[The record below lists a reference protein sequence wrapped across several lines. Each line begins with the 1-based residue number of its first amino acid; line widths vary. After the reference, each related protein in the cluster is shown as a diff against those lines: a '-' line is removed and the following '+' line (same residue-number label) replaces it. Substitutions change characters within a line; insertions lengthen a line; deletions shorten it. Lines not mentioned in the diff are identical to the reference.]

1 MAKVKGGLGESA
13 LIKDLTKPI
22 SFHISESL
30 EPPPAF
36 DRRKRDKGQ
45 AIEPEGKP
53 FPQLI
58 LEKTAAMA
66 EGGDIQIVFHL
77 EGSRDSLL
85 LESGIA
91 ASGSDWRVLSV
102 RGKEGEYLETSWED
116 SIFSGLD
123 TKDIIGRQAGSIC
136 SVEVVTDESFINFS
150 SLDDFY
156 EWLEISSN

>member
-1 MAKVKGGLGESA
+1 MAKVKGGLGESS

-36 DRRKRDKGQ
+36 DRRKRDKGE
-45 AIEPEGKP
+45 ATKPEGKP

-58 LEKTAAMA
+58 LGKAAA
-66 EGGDIQIVFHL
+66 ITEGGGIQIVFHL

-85 LESGIA
+85 LESGPVA
-91 ASGSDWRVLSV
+91 FGSDWRIISV
-102 RGKEGEYLETSWED
+102 RGKEGEYLETSWEG
-116 SIFSGLD
+116 SIFSNFD
-123 TKDIIGRQAGSIC
+123 AKDVIARQAGSIC

-156 EWLEISSN
+156 EWLEIR

>member
-36 DRRKRDKGQ
+36 DRRKKGNKQ
-45 AIEPEGKP
+45 VPDLERKP

-58 LEKTAAMA
+58 LEKVAAMA

-77 EGSRDSLL
+77 EGSIDSLL

-91 ASGSDWRVLSV
+91 ASGSDWRVTSV
-102 RGKEGEYLETSWED
+102 RGKEGEYLEISWED
-116 SIFSGLD
+116 SIFSCFD
-123 TKDIIGRQAGSIC
+123 AKDVIARQAGSIC